1 MSHTKVIAQVEDLLD
16 RIGKPLKPYLP
27 VIARFLLV
35 VTFLE
40 DSVRMCTQYSD
51 QKFYLRKHRGFATYM
66 ADVFLI
72 TNVSTMVVCS
82 FLAIAKRYTEIAV
95 VGLFSVVLMQ
105 GFGYGLIFES
115 SFLLRALSITG
126 GLVMLLADAMAGK
139 SKKSIFAG
147 IPQMKDENIQSTYLQ
162 LFGRILLVFLFMSFI
177 FAGEMT
183 IARGVVALIAFVG
196 CVMVVVG
203 FKAKWSA
210 GMLILFLSISNVV
223 LNNWWSLHHLH
234 PQRDFQRYDFFQNLS
249 IMGGF
254 LLLVN
259 MGPGGLS
266 MDEKKKNF

>member
-1 MSHTKVIAQVEDLLD
+1 MSHTKAIAQVEELLD
-16 RIGKPLKPYLP
+16 RMGKPLKPYLP
-27 VIARFLLV
+27 IIARFLLV

-72 TNVSTMVVCS
+72 TNVSIMVACS
-82 FLAIAKRYTEIAV
+82 CLAIAKRHTEVAV
-95 VGLFSVVLMQ
+95 AGLFSVVLMQ

-147 IPQMKDENIQSTYLQ
+147 IPQLNDENMQSTYLQ

-183 IARGVVALIAFVG
+183 IARGIVALIAFVG
-196 CVMVVVG
+196 CVMV
-203 FKAKWSA
+203 
-210 GMLILFLSISNVV
+210 
-223 LNNWWSLHHLH
+223 
-234 PQRDFQRYDFFQNLS
+234 
-249 IMGGF
+249 
-254 LLLVN
+254 
-259 MGPGGLS
+259 
-266 MDEKKKNF
+266 